1 MSYAMPTL
9 TLICTVCAVASQEF
23 VLMFLWYG
31 MGFTL
36 YLAKMPEKLFP
47 KRCDTACPTVCVRCV
62 PAVGAMA
69 VLL

>member
-9 TLICTVCAVASQEF
+9 TLLRTVCAVASQEF

-47 KRCDTACPTVCVRCV
+47 KR
-62 PAVGAMA
+62 
-69 VLL
+69 